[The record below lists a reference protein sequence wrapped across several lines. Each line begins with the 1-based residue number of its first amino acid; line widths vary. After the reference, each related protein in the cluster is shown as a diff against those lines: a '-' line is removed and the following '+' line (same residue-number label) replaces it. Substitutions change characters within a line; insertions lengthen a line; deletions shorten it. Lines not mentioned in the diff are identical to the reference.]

1 MEFIGVALRW
11 LQLGAGLGLIGGF
24 FLLLL
29 AGPCHAQAVARWRHT
44 LLIAARWLAVLL
56 LLAGVGLLV
65 VQTASVTGRAESAL
79 RWDDIS
85 RLLENSRFG
94 NVWQARQVIV
104 LVLLI
109 LLATQRRLV
118 AWCGERGFHVMLVI
132 MAVMHVAGAVL
143 TGHGA
148 ATEPIWLA
156 GSGHLVHLL
165 AAGLW
170 AGGLPAL
177 ILGIQLAARSDDPVA
192 RAHFAVALRRFSVVA
207 TASVILIVVSGSVIG
222 YLQLGAPRA
231 WPGGREGLLSG
242 LFTLLERT
250 VAPLI
255 ASNYGL
261 LVLAKIGLLV
271 PVLLLAARVRFVWM
285 PRVGDCRFDQRVSFA
300 GVVRLVRVE
309 LAVVLLILLAAA
321 TVSGTL
327 PAAHDQLVWPFS
339 FRFSVAATW
348 SGAWVAWRVMGG
360 VLLLVISV
368 VLGGMVWRHLR
379 GVEVQASLVQV
390 RSLVAMTAVTLLAGL
405 ALSLP
410 ALTVDAYPDTYRRTD
425 TAYAAV
431 SVARGAELYGQHC
444 IACHGVGGKGDG
456 PGAAGLPKPPAN
468 LTEPHT
474 ALHTAGDLFWW
485 LTHGKP
491 AGGMPGFE
499 SQMSVEERWD
509 MVNFLRAFSSGFQA
523 RILTPSV
530 VPGRPWLAPPDFDFT
545 TTAGTSA
552 ALKDYRERQAV
563 LLVFYALPMS
573 QARLNQL
580 TRSYAALRARNTEV
594 LVLPLPDTR
603 GLPPAAL
610 PYPQV
615 SDGAHSAAMAY
626 LLLRRTLT
634 DPGRSVLGEP
644 PPHLEFLIDRFGYA
658 RARWLPVDTV
668 DTRGG
673 DWRDMDFLLRQID
686 LINAEPRLL
695 PSPDDHVH

>member
-29 AGPCHAQAVARWRHT
+29 AGPCQAPAAARWRHT
-44 LLIAARWLAVLL
+44 LLIAAWWLAVLL
-56 LLAGVGLLV
+56 LLAGVGLLM
-65 VQTASVTGRAESAL
+65 VQTASVMGRAESAL
-79 RWDDIS
+79 RWADVS
-85 RLLENSRFG
+85 RLLDNTRYGS
-94 NVWQARQVIV
+94 VWQARQAIV
-104 LVLLI
+104 LALLI
-109 LLATQRRLV
+109 LLAAQRRLV
-118 AWCGERGFHVMLVI
+118 AWCGERGFDALLLFLALTH
-132 MAVMHVAGAVL
+132 AAAAVL

-148 ATEPIWLA
+148 ATEPIWLD

-177 ILGIQLAARSDDPVA
+177 ILGLRLAARSDDPAA
-192 RAHFAVALRRFSVVA
+192 RAHFAAALRRFSVVA
-207 TASVILIVVSGSVIG
+207 TASVLLLVVSGSVIG
-222 YLQLGAPRA
+222 YLQLGAPRK
-231 WPGGREGLLSG
+231 WPGSGDGLLAG

-250 VAPLI
+250 AAPLI
-255 ASNYGL
+255 ATNYGL

-271 PVLLLAARVRFVWM
+271 PVLLVAARVRFVCM
-285 PRVGDCRFDQRVSFA
+285 PRVGDLRFDQRVLLA
-300 GVVRLVRVE
+300 GAARLVRVE
-309 LAVVLLILLAAA
+309 LVVVLLILLVAA

-348 SGAWVAWRVMGG
+348 SGAWVAWRVTGG
-360 VLLLVISV
+360 VVLLVISV
-368 VLGGMVWRHLR
+368 VLGAAVRQRLR
-379 GVEVQASLVQV
+379 GVDAKAGV
-390 RSLVAMTAVTLLAGL
+390 RGLAAMAAVTLLAGL

-431 SVARGAELYGQHC
+431 SVARGAELFGQHC
-444 IACHGVGGKGDG
+444 IACHGAGGKGDG
-456 PGAAGLPKPPAN
+456 PAAARLPKPPAN

-474 ALHTAGDLFWW
+474 ALHTAGDIFWW

-499 SQMSVEERWD
+499 SNMSVEERWD

-523 RILTPSV
+523 RILTPTV
-530 VPGRPWLAPPDFDFT
+530 VPGRPWLAPPDFNFT
-545 TTAGTSA
+545 TTVGTST

-563 LLVFYALPMS
+563 LLVFYALPLS
-573 QARLNQL
+573 RARLDQL
-580 TRSYAALRARNTEV
+580 ASSYAALRARSTEV
-594 LVLPLPDTR
+594 LAIPLPDTR
-603 GLPPAAL
+603 GLPPVAL

-615 SDGAHSAAMAY
+615 SDGAHGAAMTY
-626 LLLRRTLT
+626 LLLRRTLS

-658 RARWLPVDTV
+658 RARWLPADTA

>member
-11 LQLGAGLGLIGGF
+11 LQLGAGLGLLGSF

-29 AGPCHAQAVARWRHT
+29 AGPCPAPAAVRWRHT
-44 LLIAARWLAVLL
+44 VLTAACGLAGLL
-56 LLAGVGLLV
+56 LLVGVGLLM

-79 RWDDIS
+79 RWADIS

-109 LLATQRRLV
+109 LLAAQRRLV
-118 AWCGERGFHVMLVI
+118 TWCGERGFYVMLLI
-132 MAVMHVAGAVL
+132 MAVMHAAGAVL

-207 TASVILIVVSGSVIG
+207 TASVLLIVVSGSVIG

-250 VAPLI
+250 AAPLI

-271 PVLLLAARVRFVWM
+271 PVLLVAARVRFDYM
-285 PRVGDCRFDQRVSFA
+285 PRVGDIRFDQRVSLA
-300 GVVRLVRVE
+300 GVARLVRVE
-309 LAVVLLILLAAA
+309 LAVVLVILLAAA
-321 TVSGTL
+321 TISGTL

-348 SGAWVAWRVMGG
+348 SGAWVAWRVTGG
-360 VLLLVISV
+360 VVLLVISV
-368 VLGGMVWRHLR
+368 VLGAAVRQRLR
-379 GVEVQASLVQV
+379 GIDAKAGAAQV
-390 RSLVAMTAVTLLAGL
+390 RGLAAMAAFTLLAGL

-444 IACHGVGGKGDG
+444 VACHGAGGRGDG
-456 PGAAGLPKPPAN
+456 PAAARLPKPPAN

-485 LTHGKP
+485 LTHGKL

-499 SQMSVEERWD
+499 SNMSVEERWD

-523 RILTPSV
+523 RILTPTV
-530 VPGRPWLAPPDFDFT
+530 VPGRPWLAPPDFNFT
-545 TTAGTSA
+545 TTAGTST

-563 LLVFYALPMS
+563 LLVFYALPLS
-573 QARLNQL
+573 QARLDQL
-580 TRSYAALRARNTEV
+580 ASSYAALRARNTEV
-594 LVLPLPDTR
+594 LAIPLPDTR
-603 GLPPAAL
+603 GLPPVAL

-615 SDGAHSAAMAY
+615 SDGAHGAAMTY
-626 LLLRRTLT
+626 LLLRRTLS

-658 RARWLPVDTV
+658 RARWLPANTV
-668 DTRGG
+668 DTQGG

>member
-1 MEFIGVALRW
+1 MEFVGVALRW
-11 LQLGAGLGLIGGF
+11 LQLGAGLGLIGSF

-29 AGPCHAQAVARWRHT
+29 SGPNVAPAAVRWRDAV
-44 LLIAARWLAVLL
+44 LAATRWLAGLL
-56 LLAGVGLLV
+56 LLVGLGLLM
-65 VQTASVTGRAESAL
+65 VQTASVSGRAESAL
-79 RWDDIS
+79 RWADIS

-94 NVWQARQVIV
+94 IVWQARQAIV
-104 LVLLI
+104 LALLI
-109 LLATQRRLV
+109 LLVARNRLV
-118 AWCGERGFHVMLVI
+118 AWSGERGFDALLFI
-132 MAVMHVAGAVL
+132 LAVMHATAAVL

-170 AGGLPAL
+170 AGGLPTL
-177 ILGIQLAARSDDPVA
+177 ILGLRLAARSDDPEA
-192 RAHFAVALRRFSVVA
+192 RTHFATALRRFSVVA
-207 TASVILIVVSGSVIG
+207 TASVLLLVVSGSVIG
-222 YLQLGAPRA
+222 YLQLGAPRQ
-231 WPGGREGLLSG
+231 WPGGGDGLLAG

-250 VAPLI
+250 AAPLI

-261 LVLAKIGLLV
+261 LVLAKISLLV
-271 PVLLLAARVRFVWM
+271 PVLLVAARVRFVCM
-285 PRVGDCRFDQRVSFA
+285 PRVGDIRFDQRAALA
-300 GVVRLVRVE
+300 GAAHLVRVE

-321 TVSGTL
+321 TISGTL

-348 SGAWVAWRVMGG
+348 GGDWVAWRVTGG
-360 VLLLVISV
+360 VVLLVISV
-368 VLGGMVWRHLR
+368 VLGAAARQRLR
-379 GVEVQASLVQV
+379 GIDAKAGAAQARGLA
-390 RSLVAMTAVTLLAGL
+390 AMAAVTLLGGL

-444 IACHGVGGKGDG
+444 VACHGAGGRGDG
-456 PGAAGLPKPPAN
+456 PAAARLPKPPAN

-474 ALHTAGDLFWW
+474 ALHTAGDIFWW

-499 SQMSVEERWD
+499 SKMSVEERWD
-509 MVNFLRAFSSGFQA
+509 MVNFLRAFSAGFQA

-530 VPGRPWLAPPDFDFT
+530 VPGKPWLAPPDFNFI
-545 TTAGTSA
+545 TTAGTST

-563 LLVFYALPMS
+563 LLVFYALPLS
-573 QARLNQL
+573 QARLDQL
-580 TRSYAALRARNTEV
+580 ASSYAALRTRNTE
-594 LVLPLPDTR
+594 LLAIPLPDTR
-603 GLPPAAL
+603 GLPPVEL

-615 SDGAHSAAMAY
+615 SDGAHGAAMAY
-626 LLLRRTLT
+626 LLLRRTLS

-644 PPHLEFLIDRFGYA
+644 PRHLEFLIDRFGYA
-658 RARWLPVDTV
+658 RARWLPANTV
-668 DTRGG
+668 DTQGG
-673 DWRDMDFLLRQID
+673 DWRDMDFLMRQID

>member
-1 MEFIGVALRW
+1 MEFVGVALRW
-11 LQLGAGLGLIGGF
+11 LQLGAGLGLIGSF

-29 AGPCHAQAVARWRHT
+29 SGPNVAPAAVRWRDT
-44 LLIAARWLAVLL
+44 VLAATRWLAGLL
-56 LLAGVGLLV
+56 LLVGLGLLM
-65 VQTASVTGRAESAL
+65 VQTASVSGRAESAL
-79 RWDDIS
+79 RWADIS

-94 NVWQARQVIV
+94 IVWQARQAIV
-104 LVLLI
+104 LALLI
-109 LLATQRRLV
+109 LLVARNRLV
-118 AWCGERGFHVMLVI
+118 AWSGERGFDALLFI
-132 MAVMHVAGAVL
+132 LAVMHATAAVL

-177 ILGIQLAARSDDPVA
+177 ILGLRLAARSDDPAA
-192 RAHFAVALRRFSVVA
+192 RTHFATALRRFSVVA
-207 TASVILIVVSGSVIG
+207 TASVLLLVVSGSVIG
-222 YLQLGAPRA
+222 YLQLGAPRQ
-231 WPGGREGLLSG
+231 WPGGGDGLLAG

-250 VAPLI
+250 AAPLI

-261 LVLAKIGLLV
+261 LVLAKISLLV
-271 PVLLLAARVRFVWM
+271 PVLLVAARVRFVCM
-285 PRVGDCRFDQRVSFA
+285 PRVGDIRFDQQAVFVDA
-300 GVVRLVRVE
+300 VRLVRVE
-309 LAVVLLILLAAA
+309 LTVVLLILLAAA
-321 TVSGTL
+321 TISGTL

-348 SGAWVAWRVMGG
+348 GGAWVAWRVTGG
-360 VLLLVISV
+360 VLLLIISV
-368 VLGGMVWRHLR
+368 VLGAAARQHLR
-379 GVEVQASLVQV
+379 GIDAKAGAAQARGLA
-390 RSLVAMTAVTLLAGL
+390 AMAAVTLLGGI

-431 SVARGAELYGQHC
+431 SVARGAELFDQHC
-444 IACHGVGGKGDG
+444 IACHGAGGKGDG
-456 PGAAGLPKPPAN
+456 PTAARLPKPPAN

-523 RILTPSV
+523 RILTPAV

-545 TTAGTSA
+545 TTVGTSA

-563 LLVFYALPMS
+563 LLVFYTLPMS
-573 QARLNQL
+573 QARLDQL

-594 LVLPLPDTR
+594 LALPLPDTR
-603 GLPPAAL
+603 GPPPDAL

-615 SDGAHSAAMAY
+615 SDGAHGAAMAY
-626 LLLRRTLT
+626 LLLRRTLA

-658 RARWLPVDTV
+658 RARWLPADTV
-668 DTRGG
+668 NTHGG
-673 DWRDMDFLLRQID
+673 DWRDMGFLLRQID

>member
-1 MEFIGVALRW
+1 MEFVGVALRW
-11 LQLGAGLGLIGGF
+11 LQLGAGLGLIGSF

-29 AGPCHAQAVARWRHT
+29 SGPNVAPAAVRWRDAV
-44 LLIAARWLAVLL
+44 LAATRWLAGLL
-56 LLAGVGLLV
+56 LLVGLGLLM
-65 VQTASVTGRAESAL
+65 VQTASVSGRAESAL
-79 RWDDIS
+79 RWADIS

-94 NVWQARQVIV
+94 IVWQARQAIV
-104 LVLLI
+104 LALLI
-109 LLATQRRLV
+109 LLVARNRLV
-118 AWCGERGFHVMLVI
+118 AWSGERGFDALLFI
-132 MAVMHVAGAVL
+132 LAVMHATAAVL

-170 AGGLPAL
+170 AGGLPTL
-177 ILGIQLAARSDDPVA
+177 ILGLRLAARSDDPEA
-192 RAHFAVALRRFSVVA
+192 RTHFATALRRFSVVA
-207 TASVILIVVSGSVIG
+207 TASVLLLVVSGSVIG
-222 YLQLGAPRA
+222 YLQLGAPRQ
-231 WPGGREGLLSG
+231 WPGGGDGLLAG

-250 VAPLI
+250 AAPLI

-261 LVLAKIGLLV
+261 LVLAKISLLV
-271 PVLLLAARVRFVWM
+271 PVLLVAARVRFVCM
-285 PRVGDCRFDQRVSFA
+285 PRVGDIRFDQRAALA
-300 GVVRLVRVE
+300 GAAHLVRVE

-321 TVSGTL
+321 TISGTL

-348 SGAWVAWRVMGG
+348 GGDWVAWRVTGG
-360 VLLLVISV
+360 VVLLVISV
-368 VLGGMVWRHLR
+368 VLGAAARQRLR
-379 GVEVQASLVQV
+379 GIDAKAGAAQARGLA
-390 RSLVAMTAVTLLAGL
+390 AMAAVTLLGGL

-444 IACHGVGGKGDG
+444 VACHGAGGRGDG
-456 PGAAGLPKPPAN
+456 PAAARLPKPPAN

-474 ALHTAGDLFWW
+474 ALHTAGDIFWW

-499 SQMSVEERWD
+499 SKMSVEERWD
-509 MVNFLRAFSSGFQA
+509 MVNFLRAFSAGFQA

-530 VPGRPWLAPPDFDFT
+530 VPGKPWLAPPDFNFI
-545 TTAGTSA
+545 TTAGTST

-563 LLVFYALPMS
+563 LLVFYALPLS
-573 QARLNQL
+573 QARLDQL
-580 TRSYAALRARNTEV
+580 ASSYAALRTRNTE
-594 LVLPLPDTR
+594 LLAIPLPDTR
-603 GLPPAAL
+603 GLPPVAL

-615 SDGAHSAAMAY
+615 SDGAHGAAMAY
-626 LLLRRTLT
+626 LLLRRTLS

-644 PPHLEFLIDRFGYA
+644 PRHLEFLIDRFGYA
-658 RARWLPVDTV
+658 RARWLPANTV
-668 DTRGG
+668 DTQGG
-673 DWRDMDFLLRQID
+673 DWRDMDFLMRQID